1 LMCED
6 DPFAVYRQQGLDDI
20 HYRPA
25 HAAGAKLRR
34 GEHDELRLP
43 HRNGVGDSSLMQ
55 PRVGTLACIDPAQV
69 LDVACGG
76 GDVLIALWHKGHR
89 AGLKL
94 ELVGCDLSPEA
105 VRYASDAAAKTGAP
119 IRFFAHDVTRK
130 PLPEGFDMI
139 MSTLFLHHL
148 DEDNAISFLKDA
160 AQKASDRVVIQDLT
174 RGRLSYWFA
183 TLGTSVLLLNDI
195 CRMDG
200 RTSVKGAFTLAEARD
215 LARRAGL
222 DHAEIA
228 PRLPFRYLIR
238 SVRHDTPRP
247 RLSH

>member
-1 LMCED
+1 MLSDLSRRHRQPEIMDAPDLPPARFAETLKGLEIVNAVTGSSRLMWPD
-6 DPFAVYRQQGLDDI
+6 LKAAARSHPD
-20 HYRPA
+20 RP
-25 HAAGAKLRR
+25 LR
-34 GEHDELRLP
+34 
-43 HRNGVGDSSLMQ
+43 
-55 PRVGTLACIDPAQV
+55 V

-105 VRYASDAAAKTGAP
+105 VRYASEAAAKTGSP

-160 AQKASDRVVIQDLT
+160 AQKAGDRVVIQDLT
-174 RGRLSYWFA
+174 RSQLSYWFA

-200 RTSVKGAFTLAEARD
+200 RTSVKSAFTLAEARD

-247 RLSH
+247 RLSP